1 MANELTT
8 SVVIPLWQDRPA
20 LENLEVAVA
29 AEERGYRELWIGE
42 MATFDAFA
50 FATAVGL
57 KCRNLSVTVGPLGVH
72 IRTPMTMAMGVAS
85 VAELTGAQVRLALGT
100 SSDIVVGDWHGLL
113 RRRPAQTLEES
124 AIVSAMLLGG
134 ERVTYE
140 GEMVRSVGYRLR
152 LTAQNPSV
160 TIAAFGPEA
169 INVAARRSSRLVLNM
184 VTPEAV
190 STIRAQLREEA
201 ERHGN
206 PHPKI
211 AIWLGTSVD
220 PSEDALLQ
228 IRRSMVAYLAAPG
241 YAEMFS
247 KAGFG
252 EVVALAKTRPH
263 PREVLAAMPHELCAT
278 VGLVGDVETI
288 RARIEEYRLCGVDEV
303 CLVPATADDPAGR
316 RTLTALAPDSP

>member
-1 MANELTT
+1 
-8 SVVIPLWQDRPA
+8 
-20 LENLEVAVA
+20 
-29 AEERGYRELWIGE
+29 
-42 MATFDAFA
+42 
-50 FATAVGL
+50 
-57 KCRNLSVTVGPLGVH
+57 
-72 IRTPMTMAMGVAS
+72 MGCP
-85 VAELTGAQVRLALGT
+85 
-100 SSDIVVGDWHGLL
+100 IWWW
-113 RRRPAQTLEES
+113 
-124 AIVSAMLLGG
+124 
-134 ERVTYE
+134 
-140 GEMVRSVGYRLR
+140 VRSVGYRLR